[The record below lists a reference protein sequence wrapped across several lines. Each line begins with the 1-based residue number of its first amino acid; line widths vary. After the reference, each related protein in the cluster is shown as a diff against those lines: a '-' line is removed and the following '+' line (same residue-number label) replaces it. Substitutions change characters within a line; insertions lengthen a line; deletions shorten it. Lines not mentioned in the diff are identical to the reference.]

1 MGMVH
6 FKGFCFACMISN
18 DRGIELVRHMKQRK
32 HHECE
37 EKVLRSASFSLHHHV
52 QYYKFHF

>member
-6 FKGFCFACMISN
+6 FKGFCFACMISI
-18 DRGIELVRHMKQRK
+18 DLGIALVRHMKQRK

-37 EKVLRSASFSLHHHV
+37 EKVSTSASFSLRHHV
-52 QYYKFHF
+52 QFYKFHF